1 MLLLFTYP
9 GWDVRT
15 NLKGDGEGGEGVAGV
30 GHPFISC
37 KKDMKG
43 EEGEHQ
49 TEWCRGQSGP
59 TLAQGKTS
67 NCDVQLTSQ
76 DRNDEELS

>member
-43 EEGEHQ
+43 EEGEH
-49 TEWCRGQSGP
+49 
-59 TLAQGKTS
+59 
-67 NCDVQLTSQ
+67 
-76 DRNDEELS
+76 